1 MRDALIF
8 TGWFAVLIAITV
20 LIAVPLINL
29 MITVADYIHRIASR
43 PKNRDTD

>member
-8 TGWFAVLIAITV
+8 TGWFAVLITITV
-20 LIAVPLINL
+20 IIAVPLINL
-29 MITVADYIHRIASR
+29 MITVGDYIHRIASR